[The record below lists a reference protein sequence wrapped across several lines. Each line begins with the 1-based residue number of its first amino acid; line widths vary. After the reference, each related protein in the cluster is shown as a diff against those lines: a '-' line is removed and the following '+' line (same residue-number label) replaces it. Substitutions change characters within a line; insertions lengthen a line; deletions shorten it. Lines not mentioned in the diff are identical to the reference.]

1 MIFFR
6 IWLGDHIQHLKLSLT
21 EVRQVMPT
29 SHLTVTIDLLA
40 ERLMDYGH
48 LHQYSRWNMQRTHI
62 IMNFSKV
69 GLLKIPFSGPDMWD
83 FAKSYHIRKFSQ
95 ISFKWA
101 MVSSI
106 SLTIDKY
113 FSQSF
118 LKQELY
124 RSNLF
129 KTTKLMISIPCIVI
143 LI

>member
-1 MIFFR
+1 MDYFWDKKKYKKKQISNKVGEEAYSPSVVWN
-6 IWLGDHIQHLKLSLT
+6 IIVENVVGYKLL
-21 EVRQVMPT
+21 
-29 SHLTVTIDLLA
+29 
-40 ERLMDYGH
+40 DYGH

-69 GLLKIPFSGPDMWD
+69 GLLKIPFSGPDMWN

-106 SLTIDKY
+106 SLTIEKY